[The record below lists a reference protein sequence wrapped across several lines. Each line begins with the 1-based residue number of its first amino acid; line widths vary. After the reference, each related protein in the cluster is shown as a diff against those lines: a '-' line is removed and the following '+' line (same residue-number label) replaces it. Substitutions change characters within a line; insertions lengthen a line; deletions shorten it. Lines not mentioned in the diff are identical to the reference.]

1 MGWEEEEEE
10 EEEGRR
16 CVKEGVCGEEAVK
29 LAGCTKQKAKNIK
42 TLYMYMYMYT
52 PINIQR

>member
-1 MGWEEEEEE
+1 MVGWEEEEE

-29 LAGCTKQKAKNIK
+29 LAGCTKQKDRNIK
-42 TLYMYMYMYT
+42 VIQVYMYT